1 MAAYFGYCCPFRAS
15 FICSLALKNM
25 KKKEENKAFYKN
37 SWIFIPLIIIC
48 AVLAGIFGE
57 ILTKSYF
64 LKDGYFSSYANE
76 INLSSLNTGNT
87 GLIIRDAK
95 KVVVNQDVK
104 IAETI
109 SGTRSVL
116 FGIFNKEAVADSYYN
131 LENPDFTAFVVT
143 SDGWLLMPINPNEKN
158 NFKAA
163 DYVAIDSSRK
173 IYEIDSISESEE
185 DNLLFIHLTGAQNL
199 SIRKNAAKS
208 DFSLG
213 QELILISSFN
223 SAKSATLISI
233 AASSNPMSSELPSL
247 DLRLDVNGEDIENS
261 FVFNLAGD
269 LAAIVDS
276 NGKVVPAYSYNYYWR
291 RFLEKNNL
299 GRAYLGVNY
308 LDLSL
313 VKMASS
319 STDYN
324 KGSLLFSAKNKAAV
338 LKSSPAEIAG
348 LKEGDIITW
357 VNNQEI
363 SRFNGLAEI
372 ISFYLPGDKITL
384 TFLRDAKEQE
394 VNIVLGEI
402 K

>member
-1 MAAYFGYCCPFRAS
+1 MS
-15 FICSLALKNM
+15 
-25 KKKEENKAFYKN
+25 KKEEKKAVYKN
-37 SWIFIPLIIIC
+37 SWIFIPLVIIC

-76 INLSSLNTGNT
+76 INLSSLNAGNS
-87 GLIIRDAK
+87 GLVIRDAK

-104 IAETI
+104 MAETI

-116 FGIFNKEAVADSYYN
+116 LGIFKKESAVGSYYD
-131 LENPDFTAFVVT
+131 LDNPNFTALVVT
-143 SDGWLLMPINPNEKN
+143 TDGWLLIPMDLNDKED
-158 NFKAA
+158 FKAK
-163 DYVAIDSSRK
+163 DYIAIDNSRK
-173 IYEIDSISESEE
+173 VYTIDSISASEE
-185 DNLLFIHLTGAQNL
+185 DNLLFIHLAGAQNL
-199 SIRKNAAKS
+199 PIRKNAAKA

-213 QELILISSFN
+213 QNLILVSSF
-223 SAKSATLISI
+223 SFAKPTTLISMTG
-233 AASSNPMSSELPSL
+233 SCDLMSSELSNL
-247 DLRLDVNGEDIENS
+247 DLRLDANTDETKNS

-291 RFLEKNNL
+291 SFLEKSSL

-319 STDYN
+319 SFDYDKGAMLLSAQN
-324 KGSLLFSAKNKAAV
+324 KTAV

-348 LKEGDIITW
+348 LKEGDVITW

-363 SRFNGLAEI
+363 SRTNGLAEI
-372 ISFYLPGDKITL
+372 ISSYLPGDKITL

-394 VNIVLGEI
+394 VNIVLGEL

>member
-1 MAAYFGYCCPFRAS
+1 MS
-15 FICSLALKNM
+15 
-25 KKKEENKAFYKN
+25 KKEEKKAAYKN

-76 INLSSLNTGNT
+76 INLSNLNAGNA
-87 GLIIRDAK
+87 GLVIRDAK

-104 IAETI
+104 MAETI

-116 FGIFNKEAVADSYYN
+116 LGVFKKESTTDSYYD
-131 LENPDFTAFVVT
+131 LDNPNFTALVVT
-143 SDGWLLMPINPNEKN
+143 SDGWLLIPMDLNDKEDFDAK
-158 NFKAA
+158 
-163 DYVAIDSSRK
+163 DYIVIDSSRK
-173 IYEIDSISESEE
+173 VYEIDSISASEE
-185 DNLLFIHLTGAQNL
+185 DNLLFIHLASAQNL
-199 SIRKNAAKS
+199 PIRKNATKA

-213 QELILISSFN
+213 QNLILVSSF
-223 SAKSATLISI
+223 SFAKPTTLISMTG
-233 AASSNPMSSELPSL
+233 SSDLMSSELSNL
-247 DLRLDVNGEDIENS
+247 DLRLDANTDDIKNS
-261 FVFNLAGD
+261 FVFNLAGE

-291 RFLEKNNL
+291 SFLEKSSL

-313 VKMASS
+313 IKMASS
-319 STDYN
+319 STDYDKGAMLLSAQN
-324 KGSLLFSAKNKAAV
+324 KTAV

-363 SRFNGLAEI
+363 SRTNGLAEI
-372 ISFYLPGDKITL
+372 ISSYLPGDKITL

-394 VNIVLGEI
+394 VNMVLGEL

>member
-1 MAAYFGYCCPFRAS
+1 MS
-15 FICSLALKNM
+15 
-25 KKKEENKAFYKN
+25 KKEEKKSAYKN

-48 AVLAGIFGE
+48 AILAGIFGE

-76 INLSSLNTGNT
+76 INLSSLNAGNT

-104 IAETI
+104 MAETI

-116 FGIFNKEAVADSYYN
+116 LGVFEKASKANSYYN
-131 LENPDFTAFVVT
+131 LESPDFTALVVT
-143 SDGWLLMPINPNEKN
+143 ADGWLLIPMSMEERDD
-158 NFKAA
+158 FKIE
-163 DYVAIDSSRK
+163 DYVVIDSSRK
-173 IYEIDSISESEE
+173 VYEIDSISDTQE
-185 DNLLFIHLTGAQNL
+185 DNLLFIHLSGAQNL
-199 SIRKNAAKS
+199 PIRKNATKA

-213 QELILISSFN
+213 QNLIIVSSFG
-223 SAKSATLISI
+223 SAKPATLISMS
-233 AASSNPMSSELPSL
+233 ASSDVISSELPSL
-247 DLRLDVNGEDIENS
+247 DLQLDIDKEGIENS

-276 NGKVVPAYSYNYYWR
+276 NAKVIPAYAYNYYWR
-291 RFLEKNNL
+291 SFLEKTSL

-313 VKMASS
+313 IKMASS
-319 STDYN
+319 SFDYDKGALLASAQN
-324 KGSLLFSAKNKAAV
+324 KVAV
-338 LKSSPAEIAG
+338 LKAGPAAKAG
-348 LKEGDIITW
+348 LQEGDIITW

-363 SRFNGLAEI
+363 SRTNGLAEI
-372 ISFYLPGDKITL
+372 ISSYLPGDKITL
-384 TFLRDAKEQE
+384 SFLREGKEQE
-394 VNIVLGEI
+394 LDIVLGEI